1 MSRPNPLPTG
11 YMYGIFTYLRCY
23 GLFGG
28 WKKYNFCWAK
38 DSSASVP
45 LISFVPTKARLTQML
60 CEIPASHNHQQTNQG
75 AGGLLNQPL
84 EKSAPV
90 KLDHLKGIEIQK
102 KKCFKPPPR
111 KTSESYPHWCSNEKL
126 HEIYRQDG

>member
-1 MSRPNPLPTG
+1 MVFHVGKYTVRPMDAMGCLVVG
-11 YMYGIFTYLRCY
+11 Q
-23 GLFGG
+23 
-28 WKKYNFCWAK
+28 KYNFCWAK

-75 AGGLLNQPL
+75 AGGLLNHPL

-90 KLDHLKGIEIQK
+90 KLDHLKGIEI
-102 KKCFKPPPR
+102 
-111 KTSESYPHWCSNEKL
+111 
-126 HEIYRQDG
+126 